1 MTKKYW
7 ASLDPFYEP
16 GPFLG
21 RIVANTGFLNALL
34 RLDPYDEYHFFV
46 SSEKV
51 ASHCQNYFRKKHND
65 ILPKI
70 KFLPRLNL
78 IQSISD
84 KPYYI
89 FHLSDCI
96 NYPAHLARLRNKHSK
111 RIFPITSITH
121 SLSYSNYS
129 HMLLKQLWP
138 GWSVRDAIICSSDCG
153 RLVLAKYFDRL
164 AREYGLD
171 QKFSPPLLK
180 HIPLGIDSEKTYIGK
195 SNQPTEKFIS
205 DDKTNILCIGR
216 ISCYSKMD
224 ILPILKSF
232 QLARIY
238 GLDTRAVRLILAGGM
253 DQKDDTIKKLLL
265 FAKNIGVELKI
276 IPNPDEQT
284 KELLLRDA
292 HVFLSM
298 SDNPQET
305 FGITILEAQ
314 SAGLPVVTSDYNGY
328 RELISHNKNGFLIPT
343 LGPDKTEYVDDLAPL
358 IFDSESHLLLAQSC
372 AFDLHVLAETL
383 IRLIADPELRKTTG
397 NKGKANASQYS
408 WDKIIRSYILFWD
421 ELNNL
426 NEKKSLKDQK
436 HPAHTSYSDIF
447 SHYTTDSWINS
458 IVSVSKLGQAV
469 YREKDHLVIYSG
481 LSDFLDKEKIRMLLF
496 LSRAPIKTPTLIARL
511 CAALDLDQDISRL
524 IVSWAVKQ
532 GLLQTS

>member
-1 MTKKYW
+1 MTKTTW
-7 ASLDPFYEP
+7 ATLDPFYEP

-34 RLDPYDEYHFFV
+34 KLDPYDEYHFFV

-51 ASHCQNYFRKKHND
+51 ASHCQNYFRKKFKD
-65 ILPKI
+65 LLPKI
-70 KFLPRLNL
+70 KFFPRINL
-78 IQSISD
+78 IQSMSEQA
-84 KPYYI
+84 YYV

-96 NYPAHLARLRNKHSK
+96 NHPAHLARLRNKHSQ

-171 QKFSPPLLK
+171 QRFSPPLLK
-180 HIPLGIDSEKTYIGK
+180 HIPLGIDSNTTRSDTSK
-195 SNQPTEKFIS
+195 QPAEKFIP
-205 DDKTNILCIGR
+205 DDKTNILCFGR

-224 ILPILKSF
+224 ILPVLKSF
-232 QLARIY
+232 QLAKIY
-238 GLDTRAVRLILAGGM
+238 GLDTQAVRLILAGGV
-253 DQKDDTIKKLLL
+253 DQKDDTIKKLLM
-265 FAKNIGVELKI
+265 FARNIGVELKI

-292 HVFLSM
+292 HIFLSM

-314 SAGLPVVTSDYNGY
+314 SAGLPVVASDYNGY
-328 RELISHNKNGFLIPT
+328 RELIYHNKNGFLIPT
-343 LGPDKTEYVDDLAPL
+343 LGPDKTEYIDDLAPL

-372 AFDLHVLAETL
+372 GFDLHVLAGTM
-383 IRLIADPELRKTTG
+383 IRLIADPELRKKTG
-397 NKGKANASQYS
+397 KNAKINAAEYT
-408 WDKIIRSYILFWD
+408 WDKIIQSYVSCWK

-426 NEKKSLKDQK
+426 EDKRSLKDQK
-436 HPAHTSYSDIF
+436 HPVHTSYSDIF

-458 IVSVSKLGQAV
+458 VVSLSKLGQAV

-481 LSDFLDKEKIRMLLF
+481 LSDFIDKEKIRMLLF
-496 LSRAPIKTPTLIARL
+496 LSRSPIKTPTLIARL
-511 CAALDLDQDISRL
+511 CAALDLDQNLSRL
-524 IVSWAVKQ
+524 IISWAIKQ